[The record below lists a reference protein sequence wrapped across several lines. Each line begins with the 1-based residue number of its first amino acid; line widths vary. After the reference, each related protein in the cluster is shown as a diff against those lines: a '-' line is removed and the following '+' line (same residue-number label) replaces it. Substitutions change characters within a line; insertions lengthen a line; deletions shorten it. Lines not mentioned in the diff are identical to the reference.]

1 MKVCPS
7 CYSEFVSRNGIGVCP
22 RHEIGEC
29 RYDAYELHSQ
39 TLDLRTAE
47 FREQKE
53 GQPPTEVI

>member
-7 CYSEFVSRNGIGVCP
+7 CYSELVSRNGIEVCP

-39 TLDLRTAE
+39 TLDLELAE

-53 GQPPTEVI
+53 GQPPTELV